1 MEVDLKKHHNA
12 HYNKPHLLS
21 GNELH
26 TKLHHNY
33 DILSDM
39 DKIFTN
45 LSIVKDNKELE
56 QLLNDYIKNLKE
68 MYSLANDKSNID
80 TFLDLKIIKAF
91 TINNL
96 IIDKMYE
103 IKKRNNNE

>member
-1 MEVDLKKHHNA
+1 MKKYNNA

-33 DILSDM
+33 DILSNTN
-39 DKIFTN
+39 KIFTN
-45 LSIVKDNKELE
+45 ISIVKDNKELE

-68 MYSLANDKSNID
+68 MYSLANDKNNID
-80 TFLDLKIIKAF
+80 TFLDLKIKAC
-91 TINNL
+91 TIHNN
-96 IIDKMYE
+96 IIDKMSE
-103 IKKRNNNE
+103 IKKRNDNENY